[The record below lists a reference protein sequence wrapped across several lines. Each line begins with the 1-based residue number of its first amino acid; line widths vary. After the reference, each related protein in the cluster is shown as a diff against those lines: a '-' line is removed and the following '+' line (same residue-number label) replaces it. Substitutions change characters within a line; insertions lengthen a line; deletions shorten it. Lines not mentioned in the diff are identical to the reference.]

1 MKMYFMSGV
10 VRLFLQTKAF
20 LTCPSLSCIFMGDA
34 LAQKRN
40 KWSNHLAKSI
50 YSKTF
55 VLMNENV
62 F

>member
-1 MKMYFMSGV
+1 MSSI

-20 LTCPSLSCIFMGDA
+20 LMQSSLSCIFMGDV
-34 LAQKRN
+34 LAQKRI